1 MTRKRGLYWATS
13 TTMRFNS
20 FSKTAIL
27 DTQTVNHAGA
37 KADALSPEMELY
49 SAVVTTMLADSFYE
63 KADARLTRIQALVGQ
78 VNPLFVA
85 QLAVYTREHMYLR
98 TAPIVLIG
106 ELAKI
111 HNGDDLVSRTIARVV
126 QRPDEITEL
135 LAYYQK
141 TNART
146 EAKKLN
152 RLSKQVQRGLALS
165 FNRFDAY
172 QFAKYDRAAFG
183 RATAVRL
190 RDALFLVHPKAKDE
204 AQQLVF
210 EQITSRT
217 LTTPYTWE
225 TELSALGQQDFKT
238 EAAKKMAAQAKW
250 HELIDSA
257 RLGYMATL
265 RNLRNMLEADID
277 TAHLKTVCRTLADE
291 RAVQKAKQFPF
302 RFLAAYREI
311 SVLAEQY
318 QRQVSLINHALEEA
332 VRISTANLSGFD
344 SDTSV
349 VVACDV
355 SSSMQKPVSAKS
367 KVLLYDIGLLLGML
381 LKTRSKN
388 VVSGMFGDR
397 WKIVDLPA
405 TGVLANVD
413 AFYKREGEVGYSTN
427 GYLVLDD
434 LIKRRYAADK
444 VMFFTDVQLWD
455 STTNN
460 LSNQNTVQAK
470 WRQYKQLFPN
480 AKLYLFDLAGHGKT
494 PIRPESNDVFLIAG
508 WSDKVF
514 DVLQA
519 IENGEDSLAGVQGIM
534 I

>member
-1 MTRKRGLYWATS
+1 
-13 TTMRFNS
+13 MRFNS
-20 FSKTAIL
+20 FTKTAVQE
-27 DTQTVNHAGA
+27 TQTTNHAGA
-37 KADALSPEMELY
+37 KAYTLSPEMELY
-49 SAVVTTMLADSFYE
+49 SAVVTTMLADAFYE
-63 KADARLTRIQALVGQ
+63 KADTRLTRIQQLVSQ

-85 QLAVYTREHMYLR
+85 QLAVYAREQLYLR
-98 TAPIVLIG
+98 TVPIVLIG

-135 LAYYQK
+135 LAYYQT

-146 EAKKLN
+146 ETKKLN

-172 QFAKYDRAAFG
+172 QFAKYDRA
-183 RATAVRL
+183 TAVRL

-204 AQQLVF
+204 AQQVVF
-210 EQITSRT
+210 NQITSQT

-238 EAAKKMAAQAKW
+238 EAATKMAAQMKW
-250 HELIDSA
+250 HELINS
-257 RLGYMATL
+257 RKMGYMATL

-277 TAHLKTVCRTLADE
+277 MAHLKTVCNTLSDG
-291 RAVQKAKQFPF
+291 RAVLKAKQFPF
-302 RFLAAYREI
+302 RFWAAYREMSAI
-311 SVLAEQY
+311 AGLY
-318 QRQVSLINHALEEA
+318 KRQIPLINQALEEA
-332 VRISTANLSGFD
+332 VRVSTANLRGFD
-344 SDTSV
+344 SDTRV

-355 SSSMQKPVSAKS
+355 SRSMQMPVSAKS
-367 KVLLYDIGLLLGML
+367 KVMLYDIGLLLGML

-397 WKIVDLPA
+397 WKIVELPA
-405 TGVLANVD
+405 KGVLANVD

-427 GYLVLDD
+427 GYLVLED
-434 LIKRRYAADK
+434 LIKRKYAADK

-460 LSNQNTVQAK
+460 QSNQNTVQAK
-470 WRQYKQLFPN
+470 WLQYKRLFPK
-480 AKLYLFDLAGHGKT
+480 AKLYLFDLAGHGQT
-494 PIRPESNDVFLIAG
+494 PVHQESNDVFLIAG

-519 IENGEDSLAGVQGIM
+519 IEKGENSLAGVQRIM

>member
-1 MTRKRGLYWATS
+1 
-13 TTMRFNS
+13 
-20 FSKTAIL
+20 
-27 DTQTVNHAGA
+27 
-37 KADALSPEMELY
+37 
-49 SAVVTTMLADSFYE
+49 
-63 KADARLTRIQALVGQ
+63 
-78 VNPLFVA
+78 
-85 QLAVYTREHMYLR
+85 
-98 TAPIVLIG
+98 
-106 ELAKI
+106 
-111 HNGDDLVSRTIARVV
+111 
-126 QRPDEITEL
+126 
-135 LAYYQK
+135 
-141 TNART
+141 
-146 EAKKLN
+146 
-152 RLSKQVQRGLALS
+152 
-165 FNRFDAY
+165 
-172 QFAKYDRAAFG
+172 
-183 RATAVRL
+183 
-190 RDALFLVHPKAKDE
+190 
-204 AQQLVF
+204 
-210 EQITSRT
+210 
-217 LTTPYTWE
+217 
-225 TELSALGQQDFKT
+225 
-238 EAAKKMAAQAKW
+238 
-250 HELIDSA
+250 
-257 RLGYMATL
+257 
-265 RNLRNMLEADID
+265 
-277 TAHLKTVCRTLADE
+277 
-291 RAVQKAKQFPF
+291 
-302 RFLAAYREI
+302 
-311 SVLAEQY
+311 
-318 QRQVSLINHALEEA
+318 
-332 VRISTANLSGFD
+332 
-344 SDTSV
+344 
-349 VVACDV
+349 
-355 SSSMQKPVSAKS
+355 MQKPVSAKS